1 MCDLQFGDTCFVQF
15 MLFIM
20 PQNAT
25 CIMEHQR
32 YQSSTVMLT
41 DGNSQHFE
49 IRLLWSKYSSFG
61 LLHLDMVL
69 WGSINFR
76 DKDIIYNLE
85 YNVKFQLIYK
95 PVVSFIILFFET
107 VDWKVKS

>member
-1 MCDLQFGDTCFVQF
+1 
-15 MLFIM
+15 
-20 PQNAT
+20 
-25 CIMEHQR
+25 
-32 YQSSTVMLT
+32 
-41 DGNSQHFE
+41 
-49 IRLLWSKYSSFG
+49 
-61 LLHLDMVL
+61 MVL